1 MRPDRFLDYR
11 CRHLQLPGPNELGG
25 FILAEGPFWGPSL
38 VVGAFEDCIKAVKK
52 VMILFME
59 VNQLALRIANLQTR
73 FLFSRHKGPQGP

>member
-25 FILAEGPFWGPSL
+25 FILAEGPFWGPPL

-59 VNQLALRIANLQTR
+59 VNQLCV
-73 FLFSRHKGPQGP
+73 